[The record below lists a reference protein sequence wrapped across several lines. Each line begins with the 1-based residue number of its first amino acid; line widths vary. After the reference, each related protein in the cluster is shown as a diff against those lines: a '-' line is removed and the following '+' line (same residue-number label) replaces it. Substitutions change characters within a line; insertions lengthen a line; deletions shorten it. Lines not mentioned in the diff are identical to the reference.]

1 MKVKLLLC
9 LTLSVFI
16 GYGQYLTPDSREMSD
31 PLTGQA
37 LENLKNTYEKK
48 KQLRLNH
55 KGTHGGPISQ
65 RMSHADVAF
74 SLYSSLLR
82 TIYSPFAPDSTYIQ
96 DFGTPSAIPA
106 HAFGQT
112 FDPASGAF
120 AAINQ
125 DYFAQ
130 TDPYTVDT
138 IYVGAR
144 YFLSSPTSGLTGDTL
159 EVTIMTGD
167 TLDNSVWRVGIGW
180 SANTFPSQNRRIEV
194 IPPRYTG
201 DSTVGVPGSFDAP
214 NKITIKYPLKA
225 IDTANNYIK
234 IIPSAPISV
243 PAGHKIGVFNR
254 FIPGQSYDPNTQIYY
269 RSGAKGDVN
278 NISYLRHTNSSS
290 NDDNSYFLE
299 PLTLDVASGAIS
311 STLFTNTRYRAWSGS
326 DAFRN
331 EYMSPSATRAYLI
344 DFWVSG
350 TSTIGL
356 AETRLN
362 SALKVYPNPS
372 TGRIVISIPQGGNY
386 TLRVVDILGKVVR
399 HEAVQLNGS
408 ENISRDF
415 SSLPRGVY
423 MLSLS
428 GDGYQFTSKLTLR

>member
-9 LTLSVFI
+9 LTLSVCL
-16 GYGQYLTPDSREMSD
+16 GYGQYLTPESQEMSE
-31 PLTGQA
+31 PLTGTA
-37 LENLKNTYEKK
+37 LENLKKTYEKK
-48 KQLRLNH
+48 QQQRIRH
-55 KGTHGGPISQ
+55 KSTQGGPISQ

-112 FDPASGAF
+112 FDPASAAF

-138 IYVGAR
+138 IYVGVR

-159 EVTIMTGD
+159 EATIMTGD

-201 DSTVGVPGSFDAP
+201 DSTVGVRGSFDAP
-214 NKITIKYPLKA
+214 NKMVIKYPLKA
-225 IDTANNYIK
+225 IDTASNYVK
-234 IIPSAPISV
+234 IVPPTPIQV

-254 FIPGQSYDPNTQIYY
+254 FIPGQAYDPNTQVYY

-290 NDDNSYFLE
+290 SDDNSYFLE
-299 PLTLDVASGAIS
+299 PLTLSVPSGAIS
-311 STLFTNTRYRAWSGS
+311 STLFSNTRYRAWSGS

-331 EYMSPSATRAYLI
+331 EYLSPSATRAYLI

-356 AETRLN
+356 DENPQHA
-362 SALKVYPNPS
+362 SLKVYPNPS
-372 TGRIVISIPQGGNY
+372 TGRVVISTPLGGNY
-386 TLRVVDILGKVVR
+386 TLRVVDILGKVVY
-399 HEAVQLNGS
+399 EDEVQLNGS
-408 ENISRDF
+408 ENITRDF
-415 SSLPRGVY
+415 SVLPKGVY
-423 MLSLS
+423 MLNLS
-428 GDGYQFTSKLTLR
+428 ADGYQATSKLTLK